1 VSGSAIKAVFGG
13 ALAASML
20 AAAPASA
27 QSSALLDC
35 AVNRLDSSY
44 RASIA
49 EAAKAGALEGKTGR
63 LGDAVTACARAY
75 DLSFDQQAA
84 YYQYSLARVERDEFA
99 RQLSGVGIPT
109 QVIDDSLGF
118 GPFRANPLIEGNIS
132 EDQINTFYRALRDS
146 GVDVNAVAGPTWG
159 VIGVYVQ
166 ASSTM
171 WNAWEKLP

>member
-1 VSGSAIKAVFGG
+1 MRILIGG
-13 ALAASML
+13 AFFALVC

-27 QSSALLDC
+27 QSQALLDC
-35 AVNRLDSSY
+35 AVGSLDSSY
-44 RASIA
+44 RARIA
-49 EAAKAGALEGKTGR
+49 ETAKAGADLDAVTGR
-63 LGDAVTACARAY
+63 LKDAVTACAERHG
-75 DLSFDQQAA
+75 LTFDQQIA
-84 YYQYSLARVERDEFA
+84 YYGYSLARVERDEFA

-118 GPFRANPLIEGNIS
+118 GPYRANPLIEGKIS
-132 EDQINTFYRALRDS
+132 DDQINTFYRALRDS

-171 WNAWEKLP
+171 WNAWEKLS